1 VSAVVRSAAAALLV
15 LVALPAYADGE
26 HEILAAEQELK
37 IARGH
42 LQAAGTDYGGH
53 RRAAMGH
60 VDEALREVR
69 EAIKVSRGGGAA
81 GAPGGEHGAKH
92 PPRHPDAEPDED

>member
-1 VSAVVRSAAAALLV
+1 VTTVIRSAAAVLLL
-15 LVALPAYADGE
+15 LVALPAYAGAD

-53 RRAAMGH
+53 RHAAMDH
-60 VDEALREVR
+60 LDDALREIR
-69 EAIKVSRGGGAA
+69 EAIQFSRGGGA
-81 GAPGGEHGAKH
+81 GAKPGGEHGAKH
-92 PPRHPDAEPDED
+92 PAPHPDAQPDDD